1 MTGRA
6 RAAGRGGF
14 CSDGLIAGHLGEG
27 RDLAGLEF
35 SYRSQDFSRQRDKGR
50 FVLPT
55 QIRSTVKQSS
65 GNQTTLCLVKH
76 DRWPCLTGFGLSRAD
91 NFEVELDAEQ
101 ERKLRANQPFD
112 REIKA
117 MQLYGFSTVPF
128 DGSGR
133 FVLPGHLETLSGI
146 TDKMFFN
153 GLGAYFTIWA
163 PEELY
168 KMEGPE
174 WEGLKAICKMLDR
187 EPAKGGK

>member
-1 MTGRA
+1 VRA
-6 RAAGRGGF
+6 RLGGEIH
-14 CSDGLIAGHLGEG
+14 SLGSAVGLEKEK
-27 RDLAGLEF
+27 RELAGLEF

-50 FVLPT
+50 FVLPS
-55 QIRSTVKQSS
+55 QIRGTVKQSS

-76 DRWPCLTGFGLSRAD
+76 DRWPCLTGFGLSRVD
-91 NFEVELDAEQ
+91 GFEAELDAEQ
-101 ERKLRANQPFD
+101 ERKIRAGEPFD

-117 MQLYGFSTVPF
+117 MQLYGFSQVPF

-163 PEELY
+163 PDELY
-168 KMEGPE
+168 KMDGPE
-174 WEGLKAICKMLDR
+174 WEGLKAICRLLD
-187 EPAKGGK
+187 KDGK